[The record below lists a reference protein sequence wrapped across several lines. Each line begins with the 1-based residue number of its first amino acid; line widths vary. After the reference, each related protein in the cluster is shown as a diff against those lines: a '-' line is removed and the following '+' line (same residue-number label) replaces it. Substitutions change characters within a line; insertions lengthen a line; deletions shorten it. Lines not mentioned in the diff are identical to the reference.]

1 MTSPIEIAVEHRPV
15 PTIVSIQ
22 RATAEHFGISLDRLI
37 CRRRNAELVRPRW
50 IAIWIARKL
59 TAHSIPAIGR
69 EFKRDHTTIMYALQQ
84 MELLRKS
91 KSLSRA
97 ISKITDK
104 INKYDDADFAAGLL
118 E

>member
-1 MTSPIEIAVEHRPV
+1 MPNAVTIA
-15 PTIVSIQ
+15 SIQ
-22 RATAEHFGISLDRLI
+22 RATAEHFGTRLI
-37 CRRRNAELVRPRW
+37 DMTSDRRMRDIVRPRW
-50 IAIWIARKL
+50 VAIWLAREL
-59 TAHSIPAIGR
+59 TPFSLPAIGR

-84 MELLRKS
+84 MELLRKG
-91 KSLSRA
+91 KTLSRA